1 MVLKHILFAAIAAFF
16 FCLACESK
24 SEKDKKFDQL
34 DERTKIRLMQYM
46 AEGRR
51 LYGLHCSNCHQVDGK
66 GLARLY
72 PPLKNSDYLKNNFVK
87 VVCGIRYGQ
96 NRRIIVNGIDFHQP
110 MPANPRL
117 TDLEIAEISTFVY
130 NEFADSV
137 VIITMNHVRNTMNQC
152 VQDSTNQSSL

>member
-1 MVLKHILFAAIAAFF
+1 MSLRNIFFAAIAAFF
-16 FCLACESK
+16 FCLSCGSK
-24 SEKDKKFDQL
+24 SEKDKKYDQL

-51 LYGLHCSNCHQVDGK
+51 LYGLHCANCHQKDGS

-72 PPLKNSDYLKNNFVK
+72 PPLKNSDYLKNNFTK
-87 VVCGIRYGQ
+87 ALCGIRYGQ
-96 NRRIIVNGIDFHQP
+96 NHPIIVNGVDFNQP

-137 VIITMNHVRNTMNQC
+137 VIITMNHVRDSMKLC
-152 VQDSTNQSSL
+152 EQDSAAQSL